1 MKAKTIELIK
11 VIANLV
17 TWFFTGVNYRR
28 RAKRCAAYK
37 RGWCKGEYCSYCN
50 PMSEEEANELAGR
63 IKIETKNKENEI

>member
-17 TWFFTGVNYRR
+17 TWVFTGVNYRR
-28 RAKRCAAYK
+28 RAKRCATYR

-63 IKIETKNKENEI
+63 IKIETKNKENEV

>member
-11 VIANLV
+11 VIANLI
-17 TWFFTGVNYRR
+17 TWVFTGVNYRR

>member
-11 VIANLV
+11 VIANLI
-17 TWFFTGVNYRR
+17 TWVFTGVNYRR

-63 IKIETKNKENEI
+63 IKIETKNKNNEV